1 MLGTQV
7 FMTYL
12 CTLWWIS
19 KADNFKF
26 RVIFPMVWVKQWILF
41 LFAVG
46 FSYIAMPRKVNL
58 VMILKMV
65 FFFILRWFMVCFIA
79 LKIFKTKSKN
89 SIKIHWTF
97 FLFCY
102 FLFLFVIMESIVIIA
117 FHFKVRGG
125 IFILIHESLQNRNL
139 NYFTYLTK
147 FTSIL
152 TTLYRIYSSNG
163 NF

>member
-1 MLGTQV
+1 MSIVDFLHRFFSIYKTFVKNLPHKWCLFKNKIINKTILSMLGTQV

-19 KADNFKF
+19 KADSFKF

-65 FFFILRWFMVCFIA
+65 FFLHFFFILRWFMVCFIA
-79 LKIFKTKSKN
+79 SKIFKTKKM
-89 SIKIHWTF
+89 
-97 FLFCY
+97 Y
-102 FLFLFVIMESIVIIA
+102 
-117 FHFKVRGG
+117 
-125 IFILIHESLQNRNL
+125 
-139 NYFTYLTK
+139 
-147 FTSIL
+147 
-152 TTLYRIYSSNG
+152 
-163 NF
+163 